1 MTIKYTAVIV
11 EPRQHNALE
20 YVLLNF
26 TENLGTDWEFI
37 IFHGTHNIDFL
48 NDILN
53 KNQEKWKDF
62 SIRLINLGVSNL
74 STREYSELFYSIHFY
89 DNIYTE
95 MFLVFQTDTFISRKN
110 KHKIYDFLNYDYV
123 GAPWFNIFNNLDKR
137 HAVGNGGLSF
147 RRKSKMMEMISKYME
162 QFKNSNDR
170 HLYFEDRFFSNTC
183 ETYFEGLELNKPDYT
198 IASDFCTETL
208 FISENCFGVHKP
220 WDYLYMNNHIFIL
233 YDTIDGLEKLSTLQ
247 NWN

>member
-110 KHKIYDFLNYDYV
+110 GKLLKYLIFPFFFFFVRYRFEYSFHNFLD
-123 GAPWFNIFNNLDKR
+123 
-137 HAVGNGGLSF
+137 LS
-147 RRKSKMMEMISKYME
+147 
-162 QFKNSNDR
+162 
-170 HLYFEDRFFSNTC
+170 
-183 ETYFEGLELNKPDYT
+183 
-198 IASDFCTETL
+198 
-208 FISENCFGVHKP
+208 
-220 WDYLYMNNHIFIL
+220 
-233 YDTIDGLEKLSTLQ
+233 
-247 NWN
+247 

>member
-1 MTIKYTAVIV
+1 
-11 EPRQHNALE
+11 
-20 YVLLNF
+20 
-26 TENLGTDWEFI
+26 
-37 IFHGTHNIDFL
+37 
-48 NDILN
+48 
-53 KNQEKWKDF
+53 
-62 SIRLINLGVSNL
+62 
-74 STREYSELFYSIHFY
+74 
-89 DNIYTE
+89 
-95 MFLVFQTDTFISRKN
+95 
-110 KHKIYDFLNYDYV
+110 
-123 GAPWFNIFNNLDKR
+123 
-137 HAVGNGGLSF
+137 
-147 RRKSKMMEMISKYME
+147 ME

-220 WDYLYMNNHIFIL
+220 WDYLYRNNHIFIL